1 VNCSYFGL
9 QLEIW
14 PIRTKSNTELKAEM
28 ALSRLYFQVV
38 VSRGCI
44 SLLCLIAVASL
55 CAYSLFPTSAA
66 PIIMEAKSAYRP
78 SLHILSPH
86 YSQPT
91 IRYTPQ
97 HQSDPVFSHPSKQ
110 TSVFD
115 RLYQHHSMHITDRD
129 SRTSAAYAVPR
140 RAGKAGSPPRIAE
153 ELYRKDRQS
162 KEQIMV
168 LRTKYMNEELG
179 TLRSTP
185 RINAT
190 SRKIIARV
198 RTFSQTQSVPSAS
211 HMDPGS
217 QYEQAEP
224 MEAEGPAVRLVSPAV
239 PQTQPSPARLLSHN
253 EANMVKALVLHG
265 KLFLNPAGSARAG
278 DEVKRVTL
286 QSLREEVMTRFKGL
300 EPDVPPDYFSLPFDS
315 RNRVFLENRSQKI
328 QENRDRERAKEVEE
342 CTFRPIIYT
351 RVPHRALN
359 HSTSQLLHFSQDR
372 TPRSLSGT
380 RRSDSAPR
388 SRSYFEQYQRRVQVE
403 AMRVQT

>member
-1 VNCSYFGL
+1 
-9 QLEIW
+9 
-14 PIRTKSNTELKAEM
+14 
-28 ALSRLYFQVV
+28 
-38 VSRGCI
+38 
-44 SLLCLIAVASL
+44 
-55 CAYSLFPTSAA
+55 
-66 PIIMEAKSAYRP
+66 MEAKSAYRP

-91 IRYTPQ
+91 IHYTPQ
-97 HQSDPVFSHPSKQ
+97 HQSIPVLSHPSKH

-115 RLYQHHSMHITDRD
+115 RLYQHHSMQMTDRD
-129 SRTSAAYAVPR
+129 SRTAAAYAVPR
-140 RAGKAGSPPRIAE
+140 KVGKAASPPRIAE

-179 TLRSTP
+179 TLRATP
-185 RINAT
+185 RINST
-190 SRKIIARV
+190 SRRIIARV
-198 RTFSQTQSVPSAS
+198 RTASQSQSVPSAS
-211 HMDPGS
+211 HMDP

-224 MEAEGPAVRLVSPAV
+224 MEVEGPTVRLVPPFV
-239 PQTQPSPARLLSHN
+239 PQTQPSPQLSPS

-265 KLFLNPAGSARAG
+265 KLSINPAGSTRAG

-328 QENRDRERAKEVEE
+328 QENRDKERAKEVQE

-359 HSTSQLLHFSQDR
+359 RSTSQLLQFSQDR
-372 TPRSLSGT
+372 TPRSLSRT

-388 SRSYFEQYQRRVQVE
+388 SRSYFEQYQRKVQIE
-403 AMRVQT
+403 AMRAQT